1 MTVRSLGATTLAKLM
16 RADRLRD
23 LDTSWLLFGPA
34 DDAVEA
40 EVEAPEDTAAA
51 WRYAAE

>member
-1 MTVRSLGATTLAKLM
+1 MTVRSIGPATLARLM
-16 RADRLRD
+16 QADRIRD

-34 DDAVEA
+34 DEAAPADEEPVEDI
-40 EVEAPEDTAAA
+40 PPA